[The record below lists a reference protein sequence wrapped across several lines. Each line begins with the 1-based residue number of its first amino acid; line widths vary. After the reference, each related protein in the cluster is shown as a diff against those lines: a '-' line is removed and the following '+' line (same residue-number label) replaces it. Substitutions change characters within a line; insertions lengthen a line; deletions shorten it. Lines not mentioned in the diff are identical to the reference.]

1 MKTLV
6 VSCSLNPESNSFVLA
21 QAAAEALRAAGA
33 AVDFADLRE
42 HAMPLCDGQTCTNR
56 AVEELTARVEAADAV
71 VLAVP
76 IYNFDANAAAKNLVE
91 HTGSAWEGKVVAFL
105 AAAGGHSSYMSIMP
119 LANSLMLDFRCVI
132 VPRFVYA
139 TSADFADGKVSSA
152 KIASRITQLA
162 GETLRLAAALQ
173 AIDST
178 AALGRP
184 R

>member
-1 MKTLV
+1 MADEKNETLEEGKWWIDRGPV
-6 VSCSLNPESNSFVLA
+6 KEREKPLA
-21 QAAAEALRAAGA
+21 PVPGIIEKWAYELLRG
-33 AVDFADLRE
+33 
-42 HAMPLCDGQTCTNR
+42 
-56 AVEELTARVEAADAV
+56 
-71 VLAVP
+71 
-76 IYNFDANAAAKNLVE
+76 YNQDQAAKNLVE

-139 TSADFADGKVSSA
+139 TGGDFADGKVSSA

-178 AALGRP
+178 AAQGRP